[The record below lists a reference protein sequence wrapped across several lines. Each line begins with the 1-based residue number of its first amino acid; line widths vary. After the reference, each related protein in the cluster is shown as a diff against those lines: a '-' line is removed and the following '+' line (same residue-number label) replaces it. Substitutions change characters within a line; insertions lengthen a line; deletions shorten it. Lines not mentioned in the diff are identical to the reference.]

1 VNRDGVYIRTVPVHV
16 INHPV
21 AQDALA
27 SLRDKATR
35 TSHFRQLA
43 HRISLILAT
52 EASRALPTATVS
64 IDTPLERTTGQQ
76 LQADVVVVP
85 VLRAGLGMMEAVL
98 EILPHARV
106 GHIGLQRDEQ
116 TAVAS
121 QYYKKLPPDLSH
133 STAIIVDPMLATG
146 GSAVAAITMLQRAG
160 AEDIRLICIVAA
172 PEGIAEVERAHP
184 GVHIFTPVI
193 DRELNSQ
200 KFILPGLGDFGDRLY
215 GTV

>member
-1 VNRDGVYIRTVPVHV
+1 MYIHDVPVHV
-16 INHPV
+16 IDHAV

-27 SLRDKATR
+27 ALRDKTTS
-35 TSHFRQLA
+35 TSHFRRLA
-43 HRISLILAT
+43 RRISLILAA
-52 EASRALPTATVS
+52 EVSRDLPTAAGTVE
-64 IDTPLERTTGQQ
+64 TPLERTPCHR
-76 LQADVVVVP
+76 LLADIVVVP
-85 VLRAGLGMMEAVL
+85 VLRAGLGMVDSVL
-98 EILPHARV
+98 ELLPQARV

-121 QYYKKLPPDLSH
+121 QYYQKLPRDLSA

-146 GSAVAAITMLQRAG
+146 GSAVAAIEMLQRAG
-160 AEDIRLICIVAA
+160 AKDIRLICIVAA

-184 GVHIFTPVI
+184 GVHIYTPVI
-193 DRELNSQ
+193 DRELNAH

>member
-1 VNRDGVYIRTVPVHV
+1 M
-16 INHPV
+16 
-21 AQDALA
+21 
-27 SLRDKATR
+27 RDKTTR
-35 TSHFRQLA
+35 ASHFRRLA
-43 HRISLILAT
+43 HRISLILAA
-52 EASRALPTATVS
+52 EATRALPTAEVD
-64 IDTPLERTTGQQ
+64 IETPLEATTGRQ

-85 VLRAGLGMMEAVL
+85 VLRAGLGMLEAVL
-98 EILPHARV
+98 EILPYARV

-133 STAIIVDPMLATG
+133 STALIIDPMLATG

-160 AEDIRLICIVAA
+160 ARDIRLICIVAA

-184 GVHIFTPVI
+184 GVHVYTPVI
-193 DRELNSQ
+193 DRELNAH

>member
-1 VNRDGVYIRTVPVHV
+1 M
-16 INHPV
+16 

-27 SLRDKATR
+27 LLRDKTTP
-35 TSHFRQLA
+35 TSHFRRLA
-43 HRISLILAT
+43 HRISLILAA

-64 IDTPLERTTGQQ
+64 IETPLEVTAGQR

-85 VLRAGLGMMEAVL
+85 VLRAGLGMVDAVL

-116 TAVAS
+116 TAIAS
-121 QYYKKLPPDLSH
+121 QYYKKLPPDLSR
-133 STAIIVDPMLATG
+133 STALIIDPMLATG

-160 AEDIRLICIVAA
+160 AQDIRLICIVAA

-184 GVHIFTPVI
+184 GVHIYTPVI
-193 DRELNSQ
+193 DRELNAH